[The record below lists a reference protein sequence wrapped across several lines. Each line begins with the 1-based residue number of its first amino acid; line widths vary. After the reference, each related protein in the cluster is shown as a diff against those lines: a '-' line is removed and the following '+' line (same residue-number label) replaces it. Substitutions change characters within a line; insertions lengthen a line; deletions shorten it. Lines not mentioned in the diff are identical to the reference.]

1 MGIGGAI
8 SPLITIRLG
17 AWGTAR
23 KEVPAPGVS
32 SAAGGDVGGAP
43 ASLPIPPVALARRPV
58 TARTIDIPTDSSTRA
73 RSQCHALP
81 PLIVPD
87 ASTGTLPYQTRPNGT
102 GHAGPGSQAPRRISR
117 RLSFPPHSRSR

>member
-23 KEVPAPGVS
+23 KEVPTPGVS

-43 ASLPIPPVALARRPV
+43 ASLLISPVALARRPV

-87 ASTGTLPYQTRPNGT
+87 AST
-102 GHAGPGSQAPRRISR
+102 AFFFSSR
-117 RLSFPPHSRSR
+117 RRHTRS